1 MSNTVQQKSGQSTA
15 QTAPKKPNELGSIS
29 VQAHL
34 KIFDP
39 KTNRTY
45 VEGRG

>member
-1 MSNTVQQKSGQSTA
+1 MSDTA
-15 QTAPKKPNELGSIS
+15 QKNPGTTQPQAAQKKPNDTGSIS

-39 KTNRTY
+39 KTNQTY

>member
-1 MSNTVQQKSGQSTA
+1 MSDTVQKNSGQTQPQAA
-15 QTAPKKPNELGSIS
+15 QKKPNETGSIS

>member
-1 MSNTVQQKSGQSTA
+1 MSNVQQPTTGQKSQPNA
-15 QTAPKKPNELGSIS
+15 KKPNELGSIS

-39 KTNRTY
+39 KTQK
-45 VEGRG
+45 VHMEGRG

>member
-1 MSNTVQQKSGQSTA
+1 MSNTAQQKSGAAQPQTA
-15 QTAPKKPNELGSIS
+15 QKRPNETGSIS

-39 KTNRTY
+39 ATKKTY

>member
-1 MSNTVQQKSGQSTA
+1 MSNTVEQKNKASQPQSA
-15 QTAPKKPNELGSIS
+15 QKRPNETGSIS

-39 KTNRTY
+39 ATKKTY

>member
-1 MSNTVQQKSGQSTA
+1 MSDITKQKPGPSQPQNTQ
-15 QTAPKKPNELGSIS
+15 KKPNETGAIS

-39 KTNRTY
+39 ETKKTY

>member
-1 MSNTVQQKSGQSTA
+1 MSDTAQQKSGA
-15 QTAPKKPNELGSIS
+15 QQPQAAQKKPNETGSIS

-39 KTNRTY
+39 KTNQTY

>member
-1 MSNTVQQKSGQSTA
+1 MSNTKQQKSGVTQPQQA
-15 QTAPKKPNELGSIS
+15 QKKPNETGSIS

-39 KTNRTY
+39 ATKRTY

>member
-1 MSNTVQQKSGQSTA
+1 MSNTAQKTPGVQQPQTA
-15 QTAPKKPNELGSIS
+15 QKKPNETGSIS

-39 KTNRTY
+39 ATKKTY

>member
-1 MSNTVQQKSGQSTA
+1 MSNTAQQKLKAEKPQPT
-15 QTAPKKPNELGSIS
+15 QKKPNETGSIS

-39 KTNRTY
+39 TTKTTY

>member
-1 MSNTVQQKSGQSTA
+1 MSDTA
-15 QTAPKKPNELGSIS
+15 QKKIGETRPQAAQKKPNETGSIS

-39 KTNRTY
+39 ATKRTY

>member
-1 MSNTVQQKSGQSTA
+1 MSNTVQQKPGPA
-15 QTAPKKPNELGSIS
+15 QPNTTPKKPNEIGAIS

-39 KTNRTY
+39 ETKRTY
-45 VEGRG
+45 VESRG